1 MRRLLN
7 VAFVSFILLGCNEN
21 STSSTANVSIPPND
35 SAIIDSLK
43 NLEKESTPPPVD
55 THGGIIVYEENGH
68 GLVAAEKDIPG
79 GEITWHEAMN
89 ACNNLVLNGYNDWRL
104 PTKDELNSL
113 YVNLSSRGIGG
124 FVTKGGGYFN
134 THYYWSSSENEEYP
148 RLRWMQNF
156 DEQDGGFQQSQT
168 PFSKHYARA
177 VRSFNKKNSKSK
189 ISSNCSSNIRA
200 YEFGREMATMVKLG
214 ASNLSSAISEYGNN
228 LGIEPPY
235 SADEPCVKTG
245 YEDEM
250 QGVED
255 PYNKDGRSWNTF

>member
-1 MRRLLN
+1 MKLLLN
-7 VAFVSFILLGCNEN
+7 VSIVVFILFGCNGN
-21 STSSTANVSIPPND
+21 STSTIENVSAQSAD
-35 SAIIDSLK
+35 SAMISSTE
-43 NLEKESTPPPVD
+43 NLQKESTVPPID
-55 THGGIIVYEENGH
+55 THGGIIVYEENGQ
-68 GLVAAEKDIPG
+68 GLVAAETDIAG
-79 GEITWHEAMN
+79 GEITWHDAWN
-89 ACNNLVLNGYNDWRL
+89 ACNNLVLNGYEDWRL

-113 YVNLSSRGIGG
+113 YVNLSSRGVGG

-134 THYYWSSSENEEYP
+134 THYYWSSSEDEEYS

-156 DEQDGGFQQSQT
+156 DEKDGGFQQSQT
-168 PFSKHYARA
+168 PYSKHYARA
-177 VRSFNKKNSKSK
+177 VRTFYKESAKKK
-189 ISSNCSSNIRA
+189 ISLDCSSNIRA

-245 YEDEM
+245 YDDEL

-255 PYNKDGRSWNTF
+255 AYNKDGKSWNTF